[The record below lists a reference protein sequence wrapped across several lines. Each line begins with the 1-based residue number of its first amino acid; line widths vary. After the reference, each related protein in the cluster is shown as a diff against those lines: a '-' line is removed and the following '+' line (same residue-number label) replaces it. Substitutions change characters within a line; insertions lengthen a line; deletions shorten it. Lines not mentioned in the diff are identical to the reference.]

1 MEYIIREANKNDMH
15 KVLELIKELA
25 KFDKELDQVELNV
38 SNLIE
43 DSFNKSLFKTFI
55 AEKNQTI
62 IGAAI
67 IYYRYS
73 TWKGKSIHLEDL
85 IVTKAK
91 RNNGVGTLLLNQ
103 IINYARE
110 EKIKRVSWEVINWN
124 KSAIKFYLNKGA
136 KIKKDW
142 SIVHLDENA
151 IKNYK

>member
-1 MEYIIREANKNDMH
+1 MEYIIREANKNDMQ

-25 KFDKELDQVELNV
+25 KFEKELDQVELNV
-38 SNLIE
+38 TDLIE

-55 AEKNQTI
+55 AEQNQTI

-73 TWKGKSIHLEDL
+73 TWKGKSMHLEDL
-85 IVTKAK
+85 IITKEK
-91 RNNGVGTLLLNQ
+91 RNCGVGTLLLSQ
-103 IINYARE
+103 IINYARKE
-110 EKIKRVSWEVINWN
+110 NIKRVSWEVINWN
-124 KSAIKFYLNKGA
+124 ENAIEFYLNKGA

-142 SIVHLDENA
+142 SIVHLDENG

>member
-1 MEYIIREANKNDMH
+1 MKYNIREANKNDMQ

-25 KFDKELDQVELNV
+25 KFEKELDQVELNV
-38 SNLIE
+38 TDLIE

-55 AEKNQTI
+55 AEQNQTI

-73 TWKGKSIHLEDL
+73 TWKGKSMHLEDL
-85 IVTKAK
+85 IITKEK
-91 RNNGVGTLLLNQ
+91 RNCGVGTLLLSQ
-103 IINYARE
+103 IINYARK

-124 KSAIKFYLNKGA
+124 ENAIEFYLNKGA

-142 SIVHLDENA
+142 SIVHLDENG

>member
-1 MEYIIREANKNDMH
+1 MKYNIREANKNDMQ

-25 KFDKELDQVELNV
+25 KFEKELDQVELNV
-38 SNLIE
+38 TDLIE

-55 AEKNQTI
+55 AEQNQTI

-73 TWKGKSIHLEDL
+73 TWKGKSMHLEDL
-85 IVTKAK
+85 IITKEK
-91 RNNGVGTLLLNQ
+91 RNCGVGTLLLSQ
-103 IINYARE
+103 IINYARKE
-110 EKIKRVSWEVINWN
+110 NIKRVSWEVINWN
-124 KSAIKFYLNKGA
+124 ENAIEFYLNKGA

-142 SIVHLDENA
+142 SIVHLDENG